1 MPRLFVA
8 LAMPETIAE
17 ELDRLCNG
25 LPGVR
30 WTDLEQFH
38 LTLRFIGEVDP
49 GTFCEIGEAL
59 TSVTLPPF
67 EMRLKGIGQFPPR
80 GMPHTLWAGVEEAE
94 PVLRL
99 RRRVERVLHDVGF
112 APERRKFVPHV
123 TLGRVREPL
132 PEDRFGAFLAR
143 RSLFRS
149 SPFAVSSFG
158 LYSSVLRPEGAEH
171 LLEAEYDFVT
181 GVMERA

>member
-8 LAMPETIAE
+8 LAMPEPVAE
-17 ELDRLCNG
+17 ELDRLCSG

-30 WTDLEQFH
+30 WTYAEQFH

-49 GTFCEIGEAL
+49 TTFCEIGEAL
-59 TSVTLPPF
+59 ASVSLPPF

-94 PVLRL
+94 PVVRL
-99 RRRVERVLHDVGF
+99 RRRIERVLNDLGL

-132 PEDRFGAFLAR
+132 PRDRFGSFLAR
-143 RSLFRS
+143 RALFRS
-149 SPFAVSSFG
+149 SPFPVSRFG
-158 LYSSVLRPEGAEH
+158 LYSSVLRPQGAEH